1 MHGITSILKSG
12 ILTPNTDNFQF
23 IDSLKVMARG
33 MLSIFIVTAILIL
46 LVVVLNKYSK
56 KKNGEDK

>member
-1 MHGITSILKSG
+1 MLGITNILKSG

-23 IDSLKVMARG
+23 VDSLKVMARG

-46 LVVVLNKYSK
+46 LVIVLNKYSK
-56 KKNGEDK
+56 KKNGEDE

>member
-1 MHGITSILKSG
+1 MLLGISNILKGG
-12 ILTPNTDNFQF
+12 ILTPSIENFQF
-23 IDSLKVMARG
+23 IDSLKIMARG

-56 KKNGEDK
+56 KKD

>member
-1 MHGITSILKSG
+1 MHGIISILKSG

>member
-1 MHGITSILKSG
+1 MLGISNILNSG

-23 IDSLKVMARG
+23 VDSLKVMARG

-56 KKNGEDK
+56 KKSGEDK

>member
-1 MHGITSILKSG
+1 MLGITNILNSG

-23 IDSLKVMARG
+23 VDSLKVMARG

-56 KKNGEDK
+56 KKSGEDE

>member
-1 MHGITSILKSG
+1 MLGITNILKSG
-12 ILTPNTDNFQF
+12 ILTPNTENFQF
-23 IDSLKVMARG
+23 VDSLKVMARG

-56 KKNGEDK
+56 KKSGEDE

>member
-1 MHGITSILKSG
+1 MHDLTNILKSG

-23 IDSLKVMARG
+23 VDSLKVMARG

-46 LVVVLNKYSK
+46 LVVVLNKYSE

>member
-1 MHGITSILKSG
+1 MHGLTNILKSG

>member
-1 MHGITSILKSG
+1 MFAITNILSSG
-12 ILTPNTDNFQF
+12 ILTPNIENFGF

-56 KKNGEDK
+56 KKSGDDK

>member
-1 MHGITSILKSG
+1 MHGIISILKSG
-12 ILTPNTDNFQF
+12 ILTPNTDNFHF
-23 IDSLKVMARG
+23 VDSLKVMARG

-56 KKNGEDK
+56 KKNGDDE

>member
-1 MHGITSILKSG
+1 MHGITSFLKSG

-56 KKNGEDK
+56 KKSGEDE

>member
-1 MHGITSILKSG
+1 MLGITNILKSG

-23 IDSLKVMARG
+23 VDSLKVMARG

>member
-1 MHGITSILKSG
+1 MLGITNILKSG

-23 IDSLKVMARG
+23 VDSLKVMARG

-56 KKNGEDK
+56 KKSGEDE

>member
-1 MHGITSILKSG
+1 MLGITNILKSG

-23 IDSLKVMARG
+23 VDSLKVMARG

-46 LVVVLNKYSK
+46 LVIVLNKYSK
-56 KKNGEDK
+56 KKSGEDE